1 MPTDHEPL
9 RFRLTALDEWPRHQT
24 AATFDTV
31 ANPSPHWS
39 DGYYFALGDHAGDV
53 LLLVGFRLYP
63 NNDVLDGFAV
73 VSTGGRQYNLRVSC
87 RLRPSNDDLSCPPL
101 AVDIV
106 EGLRHLRT
114 TCAPNEHHIAFELDW
129 RGTAPA
135 YIEDYLVNYRAGRLV
150 SERSNFDQ
158 TCDVTGWIEIDGRRF
173 GVDPS
178 GWAGVRDH
186 SWGIGS
192 VGGSKHPDSAPLE
205 PEAPLG
211 LRQWAMFRM
220 PDRALFWQFHRRFDG
235 EVTRFES
242 QVVPGFG
249 RLEGEAGAADGEPGG
264 SWAYTT
270 VDAAVSFVDDPG
282 GDAPLRRMRAGT
294 VEFTRPDGGIDGY
307 ALEVLSGPAYC
318 LGGGYWNGYADG
330 RGRGVYRGEHLIEG
344 EVWDV
349 SHPTRI
355 VDPTGRARP
364 RNAWAETWARITNL
378 DDPADV
384 GYGHLECVVLG
395 PWPGLSEE
403 GG

>member
-9 RFRLTALDEWPRHQT
+9 RFRLTQLDEWPRHQT

-39 DGYYFALGDHAGDV
+39 DGYYFALGNHAGDAV
-53 LLLVGFRLYP
+53 LLMGFRLYP

-73 VSTGGRQYNLRVSC
+73 VSTGRRQHNLRVSR
-87 RLRPSNDDLSCPPL
+87 RLRPATDDLSCGPL
-101 AVDIV
+101 AVEIV

-114 TCAPNEHHIAFELDW
+114 RCGANEHGIAFDLDW
-129 RGTAPA
+129 IGTAPA

-158 TCDVTGWIEIDGRRF
+158 TCDVTGWIEVAGRRF
-173 GVDPS
+173 TVDRA

-186 SWGIGS
+186 SWGVGS
-192 VGGSKHPDSAPLE
+192 VGGPKHPDSAPLE
-205 PEAPLG
+205 PDAPLG

-220 PDRALFWQFHRRFDG
+220 PNRALFWQFHRRADG
-235 EVTRFES
+235 QLTRFES
-242 QVVPGFG
+242 QVVPAF
-249 RLEGEAGAADGEPGG
+249 DQPGD
-264 SWAYTT
+264 SWGYDS
-270 VDAAVSFVDDPG
+270 VDATVEFAPDPAG
-282 GDAPLRRMRAGT
+282 GAPLRRMTRGT
-294 VEFTRPDGGIDGY
+294 IALARPDGEVERF
-307 ALEVLSGPAYC
+307 ALDVVSSPVYC

-330 RGRGVYRGEHLIEG
+330 RGRGVYRGELLVEG
-344 EVWDV
+344 DVWDV

-355 VDPTGRARP
+355 LDPTGRARL

-395 PWPGLSEE
+395 PYPGVSED